1 MTSLNKALRTG
12 CTRASSY
19 WQVLVVFYL
28 ANLGSAFIL
37 AILPALS
44 LVGPGHL
51 TVINQAAHG
60 IDLSLLIDLILSPVN
75 RGNPNL
81 GITSGPITS
90 WLQQI
95 LLVGLLSF
103 ILLPLIA
110 WIPASLLSGGLFKTF
125 AEAPRPFHF
134 KTFLSECWHWF
145 GFFLLLGFVEGS
157 ASIALAGLGIFLVII
172 LSSSGI
178 AWLGWTAL
186 FILLLLLI
194 GWVQV
199 CEVAGLQAV
208 LKNTRNIFKAIAS
221 SFKSTLRN
229 LTSLVFYYVAAFLS
243 LGIIHIWFRLGI
255 IPHVPFQIW
264 PLAFFVQQAFILA
277 RLWSKNARI
286 SGAAVLLKELEPGQA
301 L

>member
-1 MTSLNKALRTG
+1 MTSLSKALRAG
-12 CTRASSY
+12 FARASSY
-19 WQVLVVFYL
+19 WQVLVIIYL

-60 IDLSLLIDLILSPVN
+60 IDLSLLIDLILSLVN
-75 RGNPNL
+75 GGNPNL
-81 GITSGPITS
+81 GITPSPITG

-95 LLVGLLSF
+95 LLAGLLSF

-125 AEAPRPFHF
+125 TEAPRPFHF
-134 KTFLSECWHWF
+134 KNFLSECWRWF
-145 GFFLLLGFVEGS
+145 GFYLLLGFVEGL

-172 LSSSGI
+172 LASSGI

-194 GWVQV
+194 GWVQI

-208 LKNTRNIFKAIAS
+208 LKNTRNIFKAIGN
-221 SFKSTLRN
+221 SFKSTLGN
-229 LTSLVFYYVAAFLS
+229 LASLVFYYVAAFLF
-243 LGIIHIWFRLGI
+243 LGFVHIVFRLGI
-255 IPHVPFQIW
+255 MPQVPLQIW
-264 PLAFFVQQAFILA
+264 PLAFFIQQAFILA
-277 RLWSKNARI
+277 RLWSKNVRI
-286 SGAAVLLKELEPGQA
+286 SGAAVLLKELEPVQS
-301 L
+301 